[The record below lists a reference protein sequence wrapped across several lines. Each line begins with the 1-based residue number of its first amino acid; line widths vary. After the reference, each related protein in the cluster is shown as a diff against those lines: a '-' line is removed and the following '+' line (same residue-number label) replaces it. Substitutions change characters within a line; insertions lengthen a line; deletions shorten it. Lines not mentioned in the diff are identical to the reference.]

1 MKGRDIAIIVLVV
14 VGVLVL
20 LPLLG
25 GLGML
30 GGWGMGPG
38 MMGGGMMGGGPW
50 SGGRWGMG
58 FPLIGGIFWLL
69 IIGGIALVVASLVRQ
84 GPAIPAASGE
94 APMDILKRRL
104 AKGEIT
110 LEEYETLKKEL
121 V

>member
-25 GLGML
+25 SH
-30 GGWGMGPG
+30 G
-38 MMGGGMMGGGPW
+38 MMGGWGPGHMMGGGPW

-58 FPLIGGIFWLL
+58 FPLLGGIFWLL
-69 IIGGIALVVASLVRQ
+69 IIGGIALVVAALVRQ
-84 GPAIPAASGE
+84 APVAPGSPGE
-94 APMDILKRRL
+94 APLDILKRRL

-110 LEEYETLKKEL
+110 LEEYEALKREL

>member
-25 GLGML
+25 GLGMM
-30 GGWGMGPG
+30 GGWGMGHG
-38 MMGGGMMGGGPW
+38 MMGGPW

-58 FPLIGGIFWLL
+58 FPFIGGIFWLL

-84 GPAIPAASGE
+84 GPTAPGASGE

-121 V
+121 L

>member
-1 MKGRDIAIIVLVV
+1 MKGRDITIIVLVV

-25 GLGML
+25 GLGMM
-30 GGWGMGPG
+30 GGWGMMGPG
-38 MMGGGMMGGGPW
+38 MMGPW
-50 SGGRWGMG
+50 GAGRWGG
-58 FPLIGGIFWLL
+58 GWGHPFLGGIFWLL

-84 GPAIPAASGE
+84 GSGIPAASGE

-110 LEEYETLKKEL
+110 LEEYETLKREL
-121 V
+121 L